1 VSLVSPCRA
10 VVVSLLLL
18 SCVRADPVPTELHYN
33 PSSPEPAWEWIEIH
47 NAGADPLDL
56 AGFVLDDGAGSDLGA
71 ANVAGAVVPPGEVAV
86 LYNASLAEA
95 SFASA
100 WGAGLR
106 LVAVSSWPSLNNGGD
121 TIGLWPSLGAYA
133 GDRPSNANALFSL
146 TYDDSDPWPADDGA
160 ASIAL
165 KDAALAFGDGASW
178 VLSVAGVSGGLL
190 STMGDVGS
198 PGFVEGRE
206 SPLES
211 GGPGATSGAGAGEPV
226 PEPGTLA
233 LLGGAYAVAAVV
245 ARRRRR
251 KGGAA

>member
-56 AGFVLDDGAGSDLGA
+56 AGFVLDDGAGSELGA
-71 ANVAGAVVPPGEVAV
+71 AK
-86 LYNASLAEA
+86 LAEA